1 MSDLVE
7 RLREEALEADKEAWR
22 RLDGGHEYTMGAML
36 ADEAADRIEALEAEI
51 ERLREALAFY
61 ANGEWSDGYPGGVKH
76 EPNGDGVTHLD
87 FGDRAK
93 AALANLEAPQ

>member
-7 RLREEALEADKEAWR
+7 RLREESLEAHKEAWR

-51 ERLREALAFY
+51 ADLRHALGRARSFIH
-61 ANGEWSDGYPGGVKH
+61 GP
-76 EPNGDGVTHLD
+76 
-87 FGDRAK
+87 GDRPGPVLRQID
-93 AALANLEAPQ
+93 AALAEKGGA

>member
-36 ADEAADRIEALEAEI
+36 AEEAADRIEQLEEENARMRAALEWYADMATDCRKITSEGDI
-51 ERLREALAFY
+51 ARRALDK
-61 ANGEWSDGYPGGVKH
+61 DG
-76 EPNGDGVTHLD
+76 
-87 FGDRAK
+87 GDRARF
-93 AALANLEAPQ
+93 ALAAEAAQ